1 LITAQL
7 AYTGSILIAGLLLA
21 FAIATT
27 LFARRARVPGLVI
40 FLVLGILVGP
50 HGLGVVDG
58 IGLDMA
64 QTVGVIALALILFE
78 GGLTASFKDL
88 RPVFGVSVSLA
99 TVGTLLT
106 AVITGLFVAYVLDY
120 STLQAMLIGGIVA
133 STDGAAVF
141 ALLRTSTLRRKLAHT
156 LEAEAGLNDPV
167 AILLVIGL
175 IEWIETPGYGVWDML
190 LLFVSELVVGA
201 AVGVA
206 VGLIA
211 QRGIRSA
218 KNINSGL
225 YPVATIA
232 TAAISFGLAQVL
244 HGSGFLAV
252 FLTGL
257 ILGSSYLPAKRMIA
271 DFHDGVAWVSQIV
284 VFMVLGL
291 LFVPASLSDL
301 WAKGL
306 FVTVVLMFVSRPIAV
321 WIATR
326 FSQFNFREVVL
337 LQWAGMRG
345 AVPIVLAT
353 FPLYEHISDS
363 NAIYNIV
370 FFVVLTSAIF
380 QGTTFEWL
388 ANKLGL
394 TTTQRTV
401 VSPVIQVGNIRKLGA
416 EFFEFPVREGDALAG
431 HVVSELQLPREALVS
446 VIVRGET
453 ALLPRGSTELEVG
466 DRLQIL
472 VRGHLVKH
480 IEQLFSLWRDG
491 PIGVTAENSQRT
503 IATRAAIFSVKPWAI
518 AGSGEEGD
526 PAAIGGVAVHKRV
539 RTRHDAAGSLV
550 VLADGR
556 YGVTSDGICATGAP
570 RQIRVYAA
578 RRIERAKTLSERAW
592 WQEVAG
598 AVSI

>member
-1 LITAQL
+1 VENAD
-7 AYTGSILIAGLLLA
+7 SILIAGALLA
-21 FAIATT
+21 LAIATT
-27 LFARRARVPGLVI
+27 LVARRARVPGLVI
-40 FLVLGILVGP
+40 FLLLGIVVGP
-50 HGLGVVDG
+50 EGLGVIDS
-58 IGLDMA
+58 IGLDAA
-64 QTVGVIALALILFE
+64 QTIGVVALALILFE
-78 GGLTASFKDL
+78 GGLTASWKEL
-88 RPVFGVSVSLA
+88 RPVIGVSISLA
-99 TVGTLLT
+99 TLGTLLT
-106 AVITGLFVAYVLDY
+106 ALITGLFVAYVLDF
-120 STLQAMLIGGIVA
+120 STLHAMLIGGIVA

-141 ALLRTSTLRRKLAHT
+141 ALLRTSTLERKLAHT

-175 IEWIETPGYGVWDML
+175 IEWIETPGYGIADML
-190 LLFVSELVVGA
+190 RLFVSEMAVGA
-201 AVGVA
+201 AVGLVI
-206 VGLIA
+206 GLLA
-211 QRGIRSA
+211 QRGIRAVS
-218 KNINSGL
+218 NITTGL

-257 ILGSSYLPAKRMIA
+257 ILGSVQLPAKRTIA
-271 DFHDGVAWVSQIV
+271 DFHDGVAWVSQIA

-291 LFVPASLSDL
+291 LFVPSSLSHL

-306 FVTVVLMFVSRPIAV
+306 FVTVVLMFVARPVAV

-353 FPLYEHISDS
+353 FPLHEHIADS

-370 FFVVLTSAIF
+370 FFVVLTSAVF

-388 ANKLGL
+388 ATKLGL
-394 TTTQRTV
+394 TTAHRTV
-401 VSPVIQVGNIRKLGA
+401 IPPVIQAGNIRKLGA
-416 EFFEFPVREGDALAG
+416 EFFEFHVREGDALAG

-466 DRLQIL
+466 DRLQVL
-472 VRGHLVKH
+472 VRGHLVDR
-480 IEQLFSLWRDG
+480 IDDLCELWREG
-491 PIGVTAENSQRT
+491 PIGVVVDDADRIVS
-503 IATRAAIFSVKPWAI
+503 TRAAIFSVKPWSFT
-518 AGSGEEGD
+518 GKGDEGD
-526 PAAIGGVAVHKRV
+526 PLSIGGVSVVKRV
-539 RTRHDAAGSLV
+539 RTRHDQAGALV

-556 YGVTSDGICATGAP
+556 YGVTSNGICATGAS
-570 RQIRVYAA
+570 RQVRGYAV
-578 RRIERAKTLSERAW
+578 RRIERAESLPERAW

-598 AVSI
+598 AVAT